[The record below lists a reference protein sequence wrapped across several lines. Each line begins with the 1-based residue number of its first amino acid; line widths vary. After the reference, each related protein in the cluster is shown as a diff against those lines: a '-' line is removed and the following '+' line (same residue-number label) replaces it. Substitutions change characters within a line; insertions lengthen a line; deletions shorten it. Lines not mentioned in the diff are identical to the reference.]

1 MPNPSCISSPFRV
14 LCGRRKGNILLLGSP
29 WSQDL
34 DADGNGS
41 CNPQVNPSC
50 LVRTAQRALLA
61 QALLKLP
68 VQSHIDYQTGQVQY
82 SCEGLVKLCDV
93 HYHRPVEEIRGK
105 TYPEQVGNG
114 VCVCVFDVCC
124 VSTGRTLLHPN
135 NFRSC
140 VISFTG
146 TDY

>member
-1 MPNPSCISSPFRV
+1 V
-14 LCGRRKGNILLLGSP
+14 LCGRRKGNILLLGCP

-68 VQSHIDYQTGQVQY
+68 VQSNIDYQTGQVQY

-114 VCVCVFDVCC
+114 VCVCGFVCRQVALC
-124 VSTGRTLLHPN
+124 CIRTTPAAA
-135 NFRSC
+135 C
-140 VISFTG
+140 ISFTG

>member
-1 MPNPSCISSPFRV
+1 V
-14 LCGRRKGNILLLGSP
+14 LCGRRKGNILLLGCP

-68 VQSHIDYQTGQVQY
+68 VQSNIDYQTGQVQY

-114 VCVCVFDVCC
+114 CLCLWVCM
-124 VSTGRTLLHPN
+124 STGRTLLHPN
-135 NFRSC
+135 NSRSC
-140 VISFTG
+140 VYFFHRNRLFSS
-146 TDY
+146 YS